1 MLLFLSN
8 QLCKH
13 ASVSINQKLISVI
26 PKKKRWHA
34 FQIFLYQRGREL
46 SQLNIKYRILKTIQY
61 ALGNHLDL
69 KNIYVTANLYQGLGR
84 NYFQPRITLF
94 CWQSAAVLFSHSKST
109 PVTSHPAVLF
119 SHSKS
124 TPVTSHNQP
133 NQRRSKIFSIYNQMH
148 CYSNNVLIKTQLA
161 WTLFS
166 LGHASCLNV
175 ILLINE

>member
-46 SQLNIKYRILKTIQY
+46 SQLNIKYKILKTIQY
-61 ALGNHLDL
+61 ALGNQLDL
-69 KNIYVTANLYQGLGR
+69 KNIYVTANLQQGLGR
-84 NYFQPRITLF
+84 NYFQARITLF
-94 CWQSAAVLFSHSKST
+94 CQQSAAI
-109 PVTSHPAVLF
+109 LF